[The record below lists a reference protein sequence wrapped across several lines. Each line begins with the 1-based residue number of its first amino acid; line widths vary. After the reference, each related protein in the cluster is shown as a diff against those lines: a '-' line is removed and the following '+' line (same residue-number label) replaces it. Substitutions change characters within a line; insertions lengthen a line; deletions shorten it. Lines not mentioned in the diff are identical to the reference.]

1 MSAKAA
7 KVSKSYEIDMC
18 NGPILPKLLRFAV
31 PLMCSSMLQ
40 LLFNAADVIVVGR
53 FAGDNSLAAVGSN
66 SSLIALLTNLF
77 LGLSIGANILA
88 AKHFGAKDDAGLS
101 KTVHTA
107 MLLGLCSGLILTV
120 VGVAGA
126 RQILIWM
133 QCPAN
138 VLDLATLYLRIYF
151 GGMAATMLYN
161 FGAALLRAVGDTQRP
176 LFYLFFAGIVNV
188 VLNLF
193 FVIVMNLDVAGVALA
208 TVISQCISAALVIRC
223 LMKEQ
228 GAIRLDLHSLRFDKI
243 KLRQILQV
251 GLPAGVQG
259 ILFSLSNVVIQA
271 SINGFG
277 ETVMAGNSAAS
288 NIENFIYVALNA
300 FYQANVSFTSQ
311 NMGAVNYHRI
321 WKILFRVEAGV
332 LVLGLALG
340 GLTYLFGPHLLSLY
354 SSSPAV
360 IAAGLVRLKI
370 VAVTYVLCGF
380 MDSCVGTLRGIG
392 YSVLPMIVTLGG
404 ACALRLVWI
413 SVLFQHPAYHT
424 VEVIYWSYPVSWVVT
439 AGVHFL
445 CIGITMRK
453 LKHHLGLA

>member
-1 MSAKAA
+1 MSVKAA

-88 AKHFGAKDDAGLS
+88 AKHYGAKDDDGLS
-101 KTVHTA
+101 KTVHTS

-126 RQILIWM
+126 RQILVWM

-138 VLDLATLYLRIYF
+138 VLDLAALYLRIYF
-151 GGMAATMLYN
+151 AGMAATMLYN

-188 VLNLF
+188 ILNLF
-193 FVIVMNLDVAGVALA
+193 FVIVMKMDVAGVALA

-223 LMKEQ
+223 LMREQ
-228 GAIRLDLHSLRFDKI
+228 GAIHLDLHSLRFNKV

-311 NMGAVNYHRI
+311 NMGAGNYRRI
-321 WKILFRVEAGV
+321 WQILARVELCV

-340 GLTYLFGPHLLSLY
+340 GVTYLFGPQLLSLY
-354 SSSPAV
+354 SPSPAV
-360 IAAGLVRLKI
+360 IQAGLVRLKI

-392 YSVLPMIVTLGG
+392 YSVLPMVVTLVG
-404 ACALRLVWI
+404 ACILRLVWI
-413 SVLFQHPAYHT
+413 SLLFHNPAYHT
-424 VEVIYWSYPVSWVVT
+424 VDVIYWSYPVSWVVT
-439 AGVHFL
+439 ASVHFL
-445 CIGITMRK
+445 CIIITMRK

>member
-1 MSAKAA
+1 MSAKAV

-18 NGPILPKLLRFAV
+18 NGPILAKLLRFAV

-151 GGMAATMLYN
+151 AGMAATMLYN

-193 FVIVMNLDVAGVALA
+193 FVIVMKLDVAGVALA
-208 TVISQCISAALVIRC
+208 TVISQCISAALVVRC
-223 LMKEQ
+223 LMREQ
-228 GAIRLDLHSLRFDKI
+228 GAIHLDLHSLGFDKI

-311 NMGAVNYHRI
+311 NMGAGNYHRI
-321 WKILFRVEAGV
+321 WKILIRVEGCV

-340 GLTYLFGPHLLSLY
+340 GLTYLFGPQLLSLY
-354 SSSPAV
+354 SPSPAV
-360 IAAGLVRLKI
+360 IEAGLVRLKI

-392 YSVLPMIVTLGG
+392 YSVLPMIVTLVG

-424 VEVIYWSYPVSWVVT
+424 VEAVSYT
-439 AGVHFL
+439 
-445 CIGITMRK
+445 
-453 LKHHLGLA
+453 HLTLPTSNEV

>member
-1 MSAKAA
+1 MSTW
-7 KVSKSYEIDMC
+7 V
-18 NGPILPKLLRFAV
+18 
-31 PLMCSSMLQ
+31 
-40 LLFNAADVIVVGR
+40 
-53 FAGDNSLAAVGSN
+53 
-66 SSLIALLTNLF
+66 
-77 LGLSIGANILA
+77 
-88 AKHFGAKDDAGLS
+88 
-101 KTVHTA
+101 
-107 MLLGLCSGLILTV
+107 
-120 VGVAGA
+120 
-126 RQILIWM
+126 
-133 QCPAN
+133 
-138 VLDLATLYLRIYF
+138 
-151 GGMAATMLYN
+151 
-161 FGAALLRAVGDTQRP
+161 P

-193 FVIVMNLDVAGVALA
+193 FVIVMKLDVAGVALA
-208 TVISQCISAALVIRC
+208 TVISQCISAALVVRC
-223 LMKEQ
+223 LMREQ
-228 GAIRLDLHSLRFDKI
+228 GAIHLDLHSLGFDKI

-311 NMGAVNYHRI
+311 NMGAGNYHRI
-321 WKILFRVEAGV
+321 WKILIRVEGCV

-340 GLTYLFGPHLLSLY
+340 GLTYLFGPQLLSLY
-354 SSSPAV
+354 SPSPAV
-360 IAAGLVRLKI
+360 IEAGLVRLKI

-392 YSVLPMIVTLGG
+392 YSVLPMIVTLVG

-424 VEVIYWSYPVSWVVT
+424 VEVIYWSYPVSWIVT
-439 AGVHFL
+439 ASVHFL
-445 CIGITMRK
+445 CIAITMRK
-453 LKHHLGLA
+453 LKHHLGIA